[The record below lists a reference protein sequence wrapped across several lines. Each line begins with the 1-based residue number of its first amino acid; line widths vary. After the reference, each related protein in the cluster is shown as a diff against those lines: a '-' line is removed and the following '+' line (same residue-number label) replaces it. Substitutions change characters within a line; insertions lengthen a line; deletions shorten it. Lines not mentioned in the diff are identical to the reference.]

1 MSLGVGPACTCI
13 AGQYW
18 SQVLVAGAEWIA
30 NNDLTLSL
38 LSSSAWRVGCPNPIL
53 KLIKTSIFRNNIGR
67 SLISVL
73 QSPVRES
80 LLLFNTAHIPPSLP
94 RSLARSLPTSLSVSP
109 TSLAFVCLSTH
120 LPSLLCIWLP
130 TGCLPSTAFP
140 NASLCLSVCLS
151 VCLSFSV
158 YVSVYISLL
167 LFLPVYLDSSL
178 SFCLSL
184 YLALSISLSVS
195 LSLCMSPSVSLCLF
209 VSLSSY
215 PSFLRKYS
223 LPIGAMHSARHIAPV
238 FATTNLI
245 YNDSVIEIECC

>member
-1 MSLGVGPACTCI
+1 MSLGVGPTCTCI

-53 KLIKTSIFRNNIGR
+53 KLMKTSILRNNIGR

-140 NASLCLSVCLS
+140 TASLCLSVCLS
-151 VCLSFSV
+151 VCV
-158 YVSVYISLL
+158 
-167 LFLPVYLDSSL
+167 
-178 SFCLSL
+178 CLSL
-184 YLALSISLSVS
+184 CMCPFIYLFCCFYLSILIALYLSVSLSISLSLFLS
-195 LSLCMSPSVSLCLF
+195 LSLSLHVSLCLSMSLCF
-209 VSLSSY
+209 SLSLSLISQKVFSPY
-215 PSFLRKYS
+215 RCYAFCKAYS
-223 LPIGAMHSARHIAPV
+223 TGLCH
-238 FATTNLI
+238 
-245 YNDSVIEIECC
+245 Y